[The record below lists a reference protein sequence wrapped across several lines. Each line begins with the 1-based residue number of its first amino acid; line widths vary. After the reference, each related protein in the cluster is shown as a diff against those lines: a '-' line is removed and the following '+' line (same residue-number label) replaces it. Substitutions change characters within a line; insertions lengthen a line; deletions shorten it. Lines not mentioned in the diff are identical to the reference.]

1 PPPKVERPPQ
11 TEERTVP
18 VMPGK
23 TLSSKL
29 IKPVGA
35 AVLLLASLARADT
48 QTIGAPQGGE
58 QVHLFPFGSS
68 ASSLGV
74 SITDPPFN
82 AAPGGADMSGP
93 IQQAINSCAGVLYF
107 PQGTYLA
114 CNLLVRCPNQVWQG
128 AGKGATILQARS
140 GCTNLIVLS
149 ATNGPAATWEL
160 TG

>member
-1 PPPKVERPPQ
+1 
-11 TEERTVP
+11 
-18 VMPGK
+18 
-23 TLSSKL
+23 
-29 IKPVGA
+29 
-35 AVLLLASLARADT
+35 
-48 QTIGAPQGGE
+48 
-58 QVHLFPFGSS
+58 
-68 ASSLGV
+68 
-74 SITDPPFN
+74 TDPPFN

-160 TG
+160 TGMTLRSNTGSLNLVNEDGGAVQRGLIHDNAFELGTGTALGGSGPAGIAWSGGSALRIERNDFSSL